1 MKKND
6 RKTLKIA
13 RIGIGIALYVVLS
26 MTLKIPIVGHIGLDL
41 GYVVLAVY
49 AYLLGCIPAMI
60 VGACG
65 CILVSLLVN
74 GWFPLGWALGNLVI
88 GFLCGLISEISD
100 DGFKGLCNMITAVL
114 YSTVLGIAWI
124 KTGVECL
131 LYRLPFDLKYQKN
144 LIAAWVDAA
153 VMIVGV
159 CTAYALERNG
169 AAERLHLKK

>member
-6 RKTLKIA
+6 RKTLNIA

-60 VGACG
+60 VG
-65 CILVSLLVN
+65 V
-74 GWFPLGWALGNLVI
+74 W
-88 GFLCGLISEISD
+88 
-100 DGFKGLCNMITAVL
+100 
-114 YSTVLGIAWI
+114 
-124 KTGVECL
+124 
-131 LYRLPFDLKYQKN
+131 
-144 LIAAWVDAA
+144 
-153 VMIVGV
+153 
-159 CTAYALERNG
+159 TAYALEQNG